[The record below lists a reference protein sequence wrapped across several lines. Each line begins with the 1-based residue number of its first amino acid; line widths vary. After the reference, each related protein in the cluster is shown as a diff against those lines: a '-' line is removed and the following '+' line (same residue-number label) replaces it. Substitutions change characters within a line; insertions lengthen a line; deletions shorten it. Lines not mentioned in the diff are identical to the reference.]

1 MFTVQMIEYAAY
13 LYLRTL
19 SLNATV
25 EIFQTWFSKEVLSKD
40 ILLKHILKLI
50 DNLPSYG
57 EVTQI
62 FKPQRSGYYAFDGL
76 WFKYLGKNLVLLIC
90 FDAETLD
97 IIHYQIAEDEGY
109 STWKKLFE
117 IVERYEP
124 ELLLSAKGFMMDG
137 ELGLMKLLKETNP
150 NTPKQLC
157 VFHKYTRVGQIIPLK
172 RVKGVNLEIKQ
183 RVEKVLFA
191 STKQKA
197 ISSLI
202 ELKRY
207 AQEHQENKKLREI
220 VGVLK
225 HNFDLLLT
233 HFDNPEMSPYNNVLE
248 GANHLIKRKLRLTK
262 GFKKRMNVDKWLK
275 LILLDYRFHKVKTSK
290 FKFRN
295 GNSPL
300 ELAGVNLPKHFN
312 WMRLVRKKSN

>member
-25 EIFQTWFSKEVLSKD
+25 EIFQAWFNKEVLSKD
-40 ILLKHILKLI
+40 ILLDHILKLI
-50 DNLPSYG
+50 DNLPEYG
-57 EVTQI
+57 GITRI
-62 FKPQRSGYYAFDGL
+62 FKPKRSGYYAFDGL
-76 WFKYLGKNLVLLIC
+76 WFKYRGDNLVLLIC

-97 IIHYQIAEDEGY
+97 IVNYQVAEDEGY

-117 IVERYEP
+117 AVEKYEP
-124 ELLLSAKGFMMDG
+124 DLLFSAKGFMMDG

-150 NTPKQLC
+150 DTPKQLC
-157 VFHKYTRVGQIIPLK
+157 VFHKYTRIGQIIPLK
-172 RVKGVNLEIKQ
+172 RAKGINLEIKQ

-191 STKQKA
+191 STKQEA
-197 ISSLI
+197 ISSLN

-207 AQEHQENKKLREI
+207 AQEHQENKQLREI
-220 VGVLK
+220 IGVLK
-225 HNFDLLLT
+225 RNFDLLLT
-233 HFDNPEMSPYNNVLE
+233 HFDNPEISPYNNVLE
-248 GANHLIKRKLRLTK
+248 GVNHLIKRKLRLTK

-290 FKFRN
+290 FKLRN
-295 GNSPL
+295 GYSPL

-312 WMRLVRKKSN
+312 WVRLVRKKSN